1 MSREDEERLRRG
13 YEAFNEGGV
22 DAILG
27 WLAPEITVRDR
38 ESGPDRETHHG
49 LIGIKELFESTMEAF
64 DQFTL
69 EPLEFVEVGDKMIV
83 VLRQRARG
91 RGSGVELDSE
101 VAHVWTMGTGTPAGL
116 RIYRDKEQA
125 LEALQGEQD
134 PG

>member
-69 EPLEFVEVGDKMIV
+69 EPLEFLEVGDRMIV

-101 VAHVWTMGTGTPAGL
+101 VAHVWTMGTGAPAGL

-125 LEALQGEQD
+125 LRAVAESAS
-134 PG
+134 